1 MNEIAD
7 CIEHNVDAVREDI
20 VKMVA
25 GILIE
30 IDLDGYGATKL
41 AINSRDEILSAMVLF
56 GFLSY
61 HDGFLSIPNY
71 ELMEKYQYVLKR
83 DSMKEV
89 YEIVRQPKEI
99 VQATL
104 DGNAKK
110 AAEYL
115 EYVHDK
121 EIPFLQYNNDDE
133 WCVVR
138 NSLSCVVTL
147 CYLYARNRYV

>member
-115 EYVHDK
+115 EYEHDK
-121 EIPFLQYNNDDE
+121 EIPFTIQ
-133 WCVVR
+133 
-138 NSLSCVVTL
+138 
-147 CYLYARNRYV
+147 